1 MFIMFYVRTQK
12 FMCEFFLQMKC
23 PRTHFDSATPN
34 GNGILNDFYVLMS
47 LNLCGCAQAYLIYFK
62 NEI

>member
-1 MFIMFYVRTQK
+1 MFYVRTQK

-34 GNGILNDFYVLMS
+34 RNGILNDFYVLMS